1 MNTEYMNLKVNS
13 IKAGQWFKMSYV
25 TTVTLSAAGRKAD
38 VVVLKRVVGT
48 FRLGINYKNTKK
60 AIARAEAKGV
70 KMEDVT
76 RLPWGQWKDDSCRVI
91 CHTNKA
97 GQYSEYLRVYDTPN
111 KPKTQLYLNGKP
123 ISKEELRATGYVP
136 ESYFTSTNDSG
147 VLTVK
152 AENIEW
158 LGKPIQ

>member
-1 MNTEYMNLKVNS
+1 MIL
-13 IKAGQWFKMSYV
+13 
-25 TTVTLSAAGRKAD
+25 
-38 VVVLKRVVGT
+38 
-48 FRLGINYKNTKK
+48 
-60 AIARAEAKGV
+60 
-70 KMEDVT
+70 
-76 RLPWGQWKDDSCRVI
+76 
-91 CHTNKA
+91 
-97 GQYSEYLRVYDTPN
+97 N

-158 LGKPIQ
+158 LGKPVQ